1 MTHCSVC
8 GLDDERLLLP
18 FASKLLHI
26 VLKLRILRWEDPGFG
41 NEAVFLR
48 LAFNHPE
55 RRRRNRRK
63 NSQARAWTR
72 RAPGGQCLIN
82 QSLIWCC
89 KIYACDGNTGFVFLL
104 KVKVTYLDMFLARQS
119 FRQISPIPGKWLIL

>member
-18 FASKLLHI
+18 FASQLLHV
-26 VLKLRILRWEDPGFG
+26 VLELSVLRREDPGFG

-55 RRRRNRRK
+55 RRRRKKGKKNRH
-63 NSQARAWTR
+63 ARAWTMR
-72 RAPGGQCLIN
+72 VPRGQWLIN
-82 QSLIWCC
+82 KSLIRCC
-89 KIYACDGNTGFVFLL
+89 NVCMHGGSVF
-104 KVKVTYLDMFLARQS
+104 F
-119 FRQISPIPGKWLIL
+119 